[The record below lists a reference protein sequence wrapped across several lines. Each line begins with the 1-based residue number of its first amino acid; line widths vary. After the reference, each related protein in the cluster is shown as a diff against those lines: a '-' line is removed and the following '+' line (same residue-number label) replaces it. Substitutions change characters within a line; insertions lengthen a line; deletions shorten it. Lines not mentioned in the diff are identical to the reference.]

1 MEDWPIEPGEY
12 EVCDPK
18 KSIAVVTMANDFDLP
33 KDKIAKFGKVRTEN
47 LGLERIIVNT
57 ISNPCIRY
65 LVLCGEEIKGH
76 KSGASLIA
84 LWKNG
89 VDKNRK
95 IIGAPGALP
104 VIQNLPRRFIDRF
117 KEQVEIIDLLGETDS
132 KKIAKTINSLKS
144 KETFKGK
151 KLNFKDYA
159 VKEEHVPKEIVPTGS
174 NIVYV
179 SPEYGVAI
187 DVDSGLVIESGA

>member
-1 MEDWPIEPGEY
+1 MEWPIEPGEY

-18 KSIAVVTMANDFDLP
+18 KSIAVVTLADDIEVP
-33 KDKIAKFGKVRTEN
+33 RDKIAKFGKVRTEN

-65 LVLCGEEIKGH
+65 LVICGEEIKGH
-76 KSGASLIA
+76 RSGASLVA

-89 VDKNRK
+89 LDKNRK

-104 VIQNLPRRFIDRF
+104 VIQNLPRNFVDRF
-117 KEQVEIIDLLGETDS
+117 REQVEVVDLIGETD
-132 KKIAKTINSLKS
+132 AKRIEKSINSLK
-144 KETFKGK
+144 KKDAFKGEG
-151 KLNFKDYA
+151 LNFKDYA
-159 VKEEHVPKEIVPTGS
+159 VKEEHIARELVPTGG
-174 NIVYV
+174 NVVFV
-179 SPEYGVAI
+179 SQEYGVAV